1 MDLSKAFD
9 CIPHDLLIA
18 KLKPYGFDDYLV
30 HYPYSYLYNRKQ
42 CMHIN
47 NEKTSLQNIISGVP
61 QGYTVGSTLF
71 NLFFNNFL
79 LSILVASVYN
89 CADYNSLRNIA
100 KTIDSLK
107 KTLES
112 ERKVAIKWFHEN
124 KMIINPDKFQAIV
137 LDKCRASNNE
147 VKFIIGLE
155 QIQAIPSVD
164 ILGIMID
171 DKLNFNL
178 YVDKICLKLANQL
191 KALITLKCFLGNE
204 ERKV

>member
-1 MDLSKAFD
+1 
-9 CIPHDLLIA
+9 
-18 KLKPYGFDDYLV
+18 
-30 HYPYSYLYNRKQ
+30 
-42 CMHIN
+42 
-47 NEKTSLQNIISGVP
+47 
-61 QGYTVGSTLF
+61 
-71 NLFFNNFL
+71 
-79 LSILVASVYN
+79 
-89 CADYNSLRNIA
+89 
-100 KTIDSLK
+100 
-107 KTLES
+107 
-112 ERKVAIKWFHEN
+112 
-124 KMIINPDKFQAIV
+124 MIINLDKFQAIV

-178 YVDKICLKLANQL
+178 YIDKICLKLANQL